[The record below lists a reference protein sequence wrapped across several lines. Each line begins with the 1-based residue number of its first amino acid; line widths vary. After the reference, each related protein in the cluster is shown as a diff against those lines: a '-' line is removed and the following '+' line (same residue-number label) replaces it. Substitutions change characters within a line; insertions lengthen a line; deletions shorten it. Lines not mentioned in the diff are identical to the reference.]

1 MESQVMEAQP
11 HYSGASM
18 QESLPAE
25 SLHQDILYLWVVA
38 MYGLQQF
45 LREGLLHPRAGEP
58 DGGLGTITPLGE
70 PLQYNYFHLRVTHPV
85 GLGFNY
91 IAKVPSYHFTVA
103 SFFVF
108 GCRIFVLVG
117 SSLFCLWLFSS

>member
-11 HYSGASM
+11 HYSGSSM

-25 SLHQDILYLWVVA
+25 SLHQDILYLWVLA

-58 DGGLGTITPLGE
+58 DGGL
-70 PLQYNYFHLRVTHPV
+70 
-85 GLGFNY
+85 
-91 IAKVPSYHFTVA
+91 
-103 SFFVF
+103 
-108 GCRIFVLVG
+108 
-117 SSLFCLWLFSS
+117 